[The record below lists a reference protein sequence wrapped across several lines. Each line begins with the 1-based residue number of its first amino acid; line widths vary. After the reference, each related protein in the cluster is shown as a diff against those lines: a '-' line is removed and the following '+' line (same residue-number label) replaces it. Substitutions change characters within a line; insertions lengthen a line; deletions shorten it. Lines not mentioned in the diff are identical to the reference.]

1 MQQQRRRI
9 SDLFKT
15 MLDIPFIIFLY
26 EHWNIRMVCPYFS
39 FVYMCAWWERHGGRV
54 VSENQASNFV
64 TLEVMCDNIAVVVQ
78 PVIRVTFLLQF
89 PLHAMRMLVFSG
101 EMGLLVVDLSAI

>member
-1 MQQQRRRI
+1 MRETWGKG
-9 SDLFKT
+9 SVK
-15 MLDIPFIIFLY
+15 
-26 EHWNIRMVCPYFS
+26 
-39 FVYMCAWWERHGGRV
+39 
-54 VSENQASNFV
+54 NQASNFV

-78 PVIRVTFLLQF
+78 PVIRVTFLSQF